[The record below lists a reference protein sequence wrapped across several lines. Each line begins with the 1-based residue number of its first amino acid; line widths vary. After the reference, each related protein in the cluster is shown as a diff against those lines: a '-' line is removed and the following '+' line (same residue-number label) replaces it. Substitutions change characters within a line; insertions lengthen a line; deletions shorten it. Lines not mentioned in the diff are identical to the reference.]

1 MKGGVTKIYRL
12 FFVWMFELQAITS
25 LIVIYLLSLLACYA
39 AVKAQC
45 RGVCNMNFYTFNA
58 SEICITNDVC
68 QSTNKNLLQANI
80 QFPPKSLKTH
90 EEVHKVDEAASLRT
104 ESASLSQNVGKQKT
118 LLGIDKCPYPSQ
130 EGNKEISWN
139 TG

>member
-1 MKGGVTKIYRL
+1 
-12 FFVWMFELQAITS
+12 
-25 LIVIYLLSLLACYA
+25 
-39 AVKAQC
+39 
-45 RGVCNMNFYTFNA
+45 MNFYTFNA

>member
-12 FFVWMFELQAITS
+12 YYVWMFELQAITS

-45 RGVCNMNFYTFNA
+45 RGVCKMNFYTFNA

-68 QSTNKNLLQANI
+68 QSKNKNLLQTNI
-80 QFPPKSLKTH
+80 QFPTKSLKTH

-118 LLGIDKCPYPSQ
+118 LLGIDKCSYPSQ